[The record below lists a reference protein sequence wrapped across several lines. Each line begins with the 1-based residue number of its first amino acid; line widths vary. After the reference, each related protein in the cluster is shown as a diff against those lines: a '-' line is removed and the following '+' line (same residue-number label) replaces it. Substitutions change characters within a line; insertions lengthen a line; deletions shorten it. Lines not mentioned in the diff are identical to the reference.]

1 MSEFARM
8 SDGNTGLRSGRI
20 WHSSAGNSF
29 SFSTTFGAGFLIS
42 LLFLCGAVSAQAQ
55 DSHPAKQI
63 EAPKPKQ
70 VVSPDAAFAEAR
82 RLTLQVHGAIY
93 LSLAFAA
100 YGPLSRGPAGIALAA
115 VCYAGVR
122 WTPLRIFLFAG
133 IAWTTANFAASIAP
147 TSLQLALKLVIYGA
161 ALIVLPRLRANRAAG
176 SADSER
182 CHRRYSEHWPDNQRS
197 DFVYAERQE

>member
-1 MSEFARM
+1 M

-82 RLTLQVHGAIY
+82 RLTLQGKFDEAGGE
-93 LSLAFAA
+93 LEGTAA
-100 YGPLSRGPAGIALAA
+100 KHPNRLAA
-115 VCYAGVR
+115 PAR
-122 WTPLRIFLFAG
+122 
-133 IAWTTANFAASIAP
+133 
-147 TSLQLALKLVIYGA
+147 
-161 ALIVLPRLRANRAAG
+161 
-176 SADSER
+176 
-182 CHRRYSEHWPDNQRS
+182 QRKPQKTEE
-197 DFVYAERQE
+197 DYVKTD

>member
-1 MSEFARM
+1 M

-82 RLTLQVHGAIY
+82 RLIAGEEPEIRRKAKEYKQAYEAARATLQDAMKLLKAEREKLG
-93 LSLAFAA
+93 LSLAE
-100 YGPLSRGPAGIALAA
+100 
-115 VCYAGVR
+115 V
-122 WTPLRIFLFAG
+122 
-133 IAWTTANFAASIAP
+133 
-147 TSLQLALKLVIYGA
+147 
-161 ALIVLPRLRANRAAG
+161 
-176 SADSER
+176 SER
-182 CHRRYSEHWPDNQRS
+182 INAAARD
-197 DFVYAERQE
+197 AEMYNLERKPLVFSVFGLLAEATHG

>member
-1 MSEFARM
+1 DEKKGLPVSEFARM

-70 VVSPDAAFAEAR
+70 VVSPDAALAEAPP
-82 RLTLQVHGAIY
+82 LTPPGTFEEEVG
-93 LSLAFAA
+93 
-100 YGPLSRGPAGIALAA
+100 
-115 VCYAGVR
+115 
-122 WTPLRIFLFAG
+122 
-133 IAWTTANFAASIAP
+133 
-147 TSLQLALKLVIYGA
+147 QLEA
-161 ALIVLPRLRANRAAG
+161 LRAVMASVSG
-176 SADSER
+176 E
-182 CHRRYSEHWPDNQRS
+182 
-197 DFVYAERQE
+197 